1 MKDTNNNSGE
11 YVQDSLNTFNQ
22 DNLADFSWRTDGEN
36 RRQKDKDIIYENMS
50 KTDWSKESLYHNTY
64 RINGKNTTR
73 TIKMSN
79 RDWHKLNQI

>member
-1 MKDTNNNSGE
+1 M
-11 YVQDSLNTFNQ
+11 NTKNKNRSNQ
-22 DNLADFSWRTDGEN
+22 HDYSVRIDPNYQ
-36 RRQKDKDIIYENMS
+36 RQETIDEIFDKIE

-79 RDWHKLNQI
+79 RDWHKLNQIIK